1 MGFSDHQTRQRLAGV
16 AYVNLACLTW
26 ATNMVLGRWLRADI
40 GPLTL
45 TTFRFLLA
53 CLVFTILLRGRPPAE
68 RRLAPDGRLLLGMAV
83 TGVVAFPAALYFG
96 LRFTTAMNATLIHG
110 LGPLVTGVLAAALTR
125 EAMSRRQVGGAVAG
139 LAGVTILI
147 SSGSPAFW
155 VDLHL
160 NVGDLITLGSVVLW
174 GLYSVLG
181 RRVMRHRSPLSA
193 TALSAY
199 LGLPVLLLSAAWEL
213 PAFPLHLSPAL
224 VLAVLYIGL
233 VPTVVGFLAW
243 NAGVHRLGPSGAM
256 VFYNTLPLYGV
267 VLGSL
272 VLQERLGLA
281 PLLGGILIVGG
292 ALWAALE
299 RSKVVQPVPPAGPPA
314 PR

>member
-1 MGFSDHQTRQRLAGV
+1 MDFNDHQTRQRLAGV

-45 TTFRFLLA
+45 TAARFLLA
-53 CLVFTILLRGRPPAE
+53 SLIFSILLRLQAATD
-68 RRLAPDGRLLLGMAV
+68 RRLGPDRWLLLGMAV
-83 TGVVAFPAALYFG
+83 TGVVAFPPALYLG
-96 LRFTTAMNATLIHG
+96 LRFTTAVNATLIHG
-110 LGPLVTGVLAAALTR
+110 LGPLITGLLAAALTR
-125 EAMSRRQVGGAVAG
+125 EAMSRPQIGGAVVG
-139 LAGVTILI
+139 LAGVMILI
-147 SSGSPAFW
+147 SGGSPGFW
-155 VDLHL
+155 EGVHL

-199 LGLPVLLLSAAWEL
+199 LGLPVLLFAAAWEL
-213 PAFPLHLSPAL
+213 PAFPLRVSPAL
-224 VLAVLYIGL
+224 ILAVLYIGC

-243 NAGVHRLGPSGAM
+243 NAGVRRLGASGAM

-267 VLGSL
+267 LLGSL
-272 VLQERLGLA
+272 LLHEHLGPA
-281 PLLGGILIVGG
+281 PLFGGLLIIGG
-292 ALWAALE
+292 ALWAALG
-299 RSKVVQPVPPAGPPA
+299 RA
-314 PR
+314 